1 MRATGLSLALCLAGT
16 LVVSAE
22 AWSAPPSAVLDRPAP
37 LVCSDA
43 PAHPGLKTTDTAMQ
57 RGYGDE
63 PGDAMN
69 GQHGRHDKPSD
80 TAVSEDAN
88 LASLPTNNSVL
99 VHNHLNAHSAV
110 LDTVGQ
116 DHDPSMASGSDAQA
130 LGLTVR
136 PLTQTERQSL
146 GVDSGLLVTGVS
158 AGMGLKAGFQPGDV
172 VLSLDGVDV
181 TTSDQF
187 YKLAQKLPHDR
198 PVPVLVHRPTST
210 LFLPL
215 EAPARR

>member
-1 MRATGLSLALCLAGT
+1 
-16 LVVSAE
+16 
-22 AWSAPPSAVLDRPAP
+22 
-37 LVCSDA
+37 
-43 PAHPGLKTTDTAMQ
+43 MQ
-57 RGYGDE
+57 RSYGDE
-63 PGDAMN
+63 PGEASNSPHGHRDRASDATA
-69 GQHGRHDKPSD
+69 SD
-80 TAVSEDAN
+80 TSSQTATTGNDVLIRN
-88 LASLPTNNSVL
+88 HVLAR
-99 VHNHLNAHSAV
+99 SAV
-110 LDTVGQ
+110 LDTLGQ
-116 DHDPSMASGSDAQA
+116 ANDNPVAEGSDAQT

-136 PLTQTERQSL
+136 PLTAAERQAL

-181 TTSDQF
+181 TTPDQF

-198 PVPVLVHRPTST
+198 PVPVLVHRPANT